1 MRETHMPRHAIDTP
15 GYAMNTPRRA
25 MNENQSGTNQPRR
38 ALLGLGLALGLAV
51 SFAAAPLHAQPAWP
65 ARTVRLVNNFP
76 AGGPADALARSVAH
90 ALQESLGQSFIVENK
105 PGAAGNIG
113 ATDVANAAADGH
125 TLLFG
130 IDTTFTINPHLY
142 ANQGFKLSALRPVI
156 VMASSGLLIGVHPS
170 TGLKTLPQLVE
181 ASRNKAF
188 NFSSA
193 GSGSP
198 GHLAVE
204 MFKEATK
211 NQLVHIPYRGNAPAV
226 AAVLSG
232 EVDGGALATPGM
244 LPHVKAG
251 KIQALAVTSRQRST
265 LAPDVPTVGELGL
278 GALEQE
284 VLYLV
289 MAPAGVPDALVQT
302 IGKAIDEALQR
313 PDVQSRLA
321 SLDLFYVGLR
331 GDAATQRLDEL
342 RKRYGAIVSATGMK
356 VE

>member
-1 MRETHMPRHAIDTP
+1 MTVR
-15 GYAMNTPRRA
+15 
-25 MNENQSGTNQPRR
+25 RR
-38 ALLGLGLALGLAV
+38 ALLGLAL
-51 SFAAAPLHAQPAWP
+51 AAALATPALHAQTAWP
-65 ARTVRLVNNFP
+65 AQTVRFVTNFP
-76 AGGPADALARSVAH
+76 AGGPADILARSVSQGLH
-90 ALQESLGQSFIVENK
+90 ERFKQNFVVDNK

-113 ATDVANAAADGH
+113 AADAAQAAPDGN

-142 ANQGFKLSALRPVI
+142 PNQGFKAADLKPVI

-181 ASRNKAF
+181 QSRSKHF

-204 MFKEATK
+204 VFAEATRHR
-211 NQLVHIPYRGNAPAV
+211 LTHVPYRGNTPAV
-226 AAVLSG
+226 TAVLAG

-251 KIQALAVTSRQRST
+251 KITALAVTSRQRSA
-265 LAPDVPTVGELGL
+265 LAPEIPTVGELGFK
-278 GALEQE
+278 GLEQE
-284 VLYLV
+284 VLYVV
-289 MAPAGVPDALVQT
+289 MAPAATPDALVQQ
-302 IGKAIDEALQR
+302 IGKAIAETLQR
-313 PDVQSRLA
+313 PDVKARMNG
-321 SLDLFYVGLR
+321 LDLFYEGLT
-331 GDAATQRLDEL
+331 GAAASQRLADL
-342 RKRYGAIVSATGMK
+342 NARYGAIVKATGMK